1 MKSWFFVRSYPNDL
15 IEAEMKKIKFTSKN
29 RNTKRTKSL
38 KVVPFVITYHLKLKS
53 MNKVIFQYLDLL
65 LWIRNLKGCLPLKPI
80 ISFRSAR
87 KQSSVVKNG
96 VRSAQMLMRHQTL
109 PVL

>member
-1 MKSWFFVRSYPNDL
+1 MKSWLFVRSYPNDL

-65 LWIRNLKGCLPLKPI
+65 FMDKEFKRVFT
-80 ISFRSAR
+80 S
-87 KQSSVVKNG
+87 
-96 VRSAQMLMRHQTL
+96 
-109 PVL
+109 